1 MDINSDEIFSSLRQR
16 IKMVISLYEEQKVK
30 TIELQKRNNTLSE
43 RVEILENRLDDL
55 GKKYDNLK
63 IAKVLS
69 SVPGED
75 VHETK
80 IQVNRIVREID
91 KCIALLNR

>member
-1 MDINSDEIFSSLRQR
+1 MDPRHDEIFSSLRQR
-16 IKMVISLYEEQKVK
+16 IKSLISLYEEQKMRADDYHRK
-30 TIELQKRNNTLSE
+30 NAELQVK
-43 RVEILENRLDDL
+43 VDQLEDKLGDL
-55 GKKYDNLK
+55 NKKYDNLK
-63 IAKVLS
+63 MAKVLS
-69 SVPGED
+69 SLPGED